1 MPPEVKRKVDYTA
14 ITVIEIK
21 IERKEKREETLQTIF
36 ANLNAGGTLLT
47 KQEQRNGIF
56 VCEFYDM
63 LQDINRKNEKW
74 RKLWGRE
81 DSKER
86 DTETLLRFCALK
98 KYVCVELSNNHLPD
112 FQING
117 YYSSYAEMMDRFSKE
132 AMIFSS
138 EEVLEYRK
146 SLEKFVE
153 LFEITTVLSS
163 KAALMEGFYIVYEKL
178 GLRKRITKLLL
189 EEVQSADG
197 YRNNSGQRT
206 VNIKKMNGRW
216 NAVYEIWNRFS

>member
-1 MPPEVKRKVDYTA
+1 
-14 ITVIEIK
+14 
-21 IERKEKREETLQTIF
+21 
-36 ANLNAGGTLLT
+36 
-47 KQEQRNGIF
+47 
-56 VCEFYDM
+56 M

-178 GLRKRITKLLL
+178 GLRKKITKLLL

>member
-86 DTETLLRFCALK
+86 DTETLLRFCA
-98 KYVCVELSNNHLPD
+98 
-112 FQING
+112 
-117 YYSSYAEMMDRFSKE
+117 
-132 AMIFSS
+132 
-138 EEVLEYRK
+138 
-146 SLEKFVE
+146 
-153 LFEITTVLSS
+153 
-163 KAALMEGFYIVYEKL
+163 
-178 GLRKRITKLLL
+178 
-189 EEVQSADG
+189 
-197 YRNNSGQRT
+197 
-206 VNIKKMNGRW
+206 
-216 NAVYEIWNRFS
+216 

>member
-1 MPPEVKRKVDYTA
+1 
-14 ITVIEIK
+14 
-21 IERKEKREETLQTIF
+21 
-36 ANLNAGGTLLT
+36 
-47 KQEQRNGIF
+47 
-56 VCEFYDM
+56 
-63 LQDINRKNEKW
+63 
-74 RKLWGRE
+74 
-81 DSKER
+81 
-86 DTETLLRFCALK
+86 
-98 KYVCVELSNNHLPD
+98 
-112 FQING
+112 
-117 YYSSYAEMMDRFSKE
+117 MMDRFSKE

-178 GLRKRITKLLL
+178 GLRKKITKLLL

>member
-1 MPPEVKRKVDYTA
+1 
-14 ITVIEIK
+14 
-21 IERKEKREETLQTIF
+21 
-36 ANLNAGGTLLT
+36 
-47 KQEQRNGIF
+47 
-56 VCEFYDM
+56 
-63 LQDINRKNEKW
+63 
-74 RKLWGRE
+74 
-81 DSKER
+81 
-86 DTETLLRFCALK
+86 
-98 KYVCVELSNNHLPD
+98 
-112 FQING
+112 
-117 YYSSYAEMMDRFSKE
+117 MDRFSKE

-178 GLRKRITKLLL
+178 GLRKKITKLLL